1 MCRSKRSSS
10 CYSSHVIGALGVLLE
25 SGVMV
30 LYVNEG
36 SNAERRRR
44 GVEREDDEDHQ
55 TMPTVRSR
63 GEALTCAIARHAGH

>member
-1 MCRSKRSSS
+1 
-10 CYSSHVIGALGVLLE
+10 
-25 SGVMV
+25 MV